1 MVPNTHTVGLGKKKK
16 KKQGERG
23 EKKRKQKNFSE
34 KQLFFTTAINPTR
47 HVTHFAGNS
56 QTFASHTGA

>member
-16 KKQGERG
+16 NQGERG